1 MKPVIM
7 RMVVDLP
14 APFGPRKPS
23 TSPRSTVNEMP
34 STARCGP
41 KVFTRFSILII
52 DRLKWG
58 QSNFHETNAARRC
71 YRKIALTPFSRA
83 RDSRTSRRSKTM
95 QVLRQFLPRFIASFA
110 VLATAPAMAQKYP
123 AKPIHILVPF
133 APGGGSDFI
142 ARFTAQRLTESLGS
156 QVIVENRPGAGG
168 LLGIEQGVRA
178 DPDGYT
184 LTLIASSY
192 TVNAALYPL
201 KYDPL
206 ADITPLVQISQG
218 PMIVV
223 ANPKFP
229 PKTLPELIALAKQK
243 PGSINFASA
252 GQGSITHMVVEFF
265 QYRAGVK
272 LNHVPYKGTGPALTD
287 TISGQTDI
295 FFSSTATA
303 LPHVKSGRLRALAV
317 TGAKRLPAEPG
328 VPTIA
333 ESGVPGFDVILWH
346 GLIAPKGVPAPIVE
360 RINAE
365 VNKMLQSPETA
376 KQLET
381 DGVAPAG
388 GNAQRF
394 GEQIKKEIALWK
406 DVVAKTGVKV
416 Q

>member
-1 MKPVIM
+1 MPRSKDLAALAVGALAALA
-7 RMVVDLP
+7 LP
-14 APFGPRKPS
+14 A
-23 TSPRSTVNEMP
+23 
-34 STARCGP
+34 
-41 KVFTRFSILII
+41 L
-52 DRLKWG
+52 
-58 QSNFHETNAARRC
+58 
-71 YRKIALTPFSRA
+71 
-83 RDSRTSRRSKTM
+83 
-95 QVLRQFLPRFIASFA
+95 
-110 VLATAPAMAQKYP
+110 AQKYP
-123 AKPIHILVPF
+123 SKPVQIIVPF

-142 ARFTAQRLTESLGS
+142 ARFAAQRLTDALGS

-168 LLGIEQGVRA
+168 LLGIEQGVKA
-178 DPDGYT
+178 KPDGYT

-201 KYDPL
+201 KYDPVT
-206 ADITPLVQISQG
+206 DITPVVQISQG

-223 ANPKFP
+223 ANPKFSA
-229 PKTLPELIALAKQK
+229 KNLQELIAAAKQK
-243 PGSINFASA
+243 PGTINFASA

-303 LPHVKSGRLRALAV
+303 LPHVKSGRLRAIAV
-317 TGAKRLPAEPG
+317 TSAKRLPAEPE

-365 VNKMLQSPETA
+365 VNKMLHMPETA

-388 GNAQRF
+388 GNAQQF
-394 GEQIKKEIALWK
+394 AEQIRKEIAVWK

>member
-1 MKPVIM
+1 MQASGK
-7 RMVVDLP
+7 L
-14 APFGPRKPS
+14 F
-23 TSPRSTVNEMP
+23 
-34 STARCGP
+34 
-41 KVFTRFSILII
+41 
-52 DRLKWG
+52 
-58 QSNFHETNAARRC
+58 AA
-71 YRKIALTPFSRA
+71 ALLA
-83 RDSRTSRRSKTM
+83 LAA
-95 QVLRQFLPRFIASFA
+95 VAAASQA
-110 VLATAPAMAQKYP
+110 KAQAKYP
-123 AKPIHILVPF
+123 AKPVHILVPF

-142 ARFTAQRLTESLGS
+142 ARFIAQRLTDSMGS

-168 LLGIEQGVRA
+168 LLGIEQGVKA

-201 KYDPL
+201 KYDPI
-206 ADITPLVQISQG
+206 ADITPIVQISQG

-229 PKTLPELIALAKQK
+229 AKNIQELVQIAKQK
-243 PGSINFASA
+243 PGTINFASA
-252 GQGSITHMVVEFF
+252 GQGSITQMVAELF
-265 QYRAGVK
+265 QSMAGIK
-272 LNHVPYKGTGPALTD
+272 MNHIPYKGTGPALTD

-303 LPHVKSGRLRALAV
+303 LPHVKSGRLRAIAV
-317 TGAKRLPAEPG
+317 TGAKRLPAEPN

-333 ESGVPGFDVILWH
+333 ESGVKGFDVLLWH
-346 GLIAPKGVPAPIVE
+346 GLIGPKNLPKPAVE

-365 VNKMLQSPETA
+365 VNQILKSSDTA

-388 GNAQRF
+388 GDAQRF
-394 GEQIKKEIALWK
+394 GEQIRKEITLWK

>member
-1 MKPVIM
+1 L
-7 RMVVDLP
+7 RHFLALALALMV
-14 APFGPRKPS
+14 S
-23 TSPRSTVNEMP
+23 
-34 STARCGP
+34 
-41 KVFTRFSILII
+41 
-52 DRLKWG
+52 
-58 QSNFHETNAARRC
+58 
-71 YRKIALTPFSRA
+71 
-83 RDSRTSRRSKTM
+83 
-95 QVLRQFLPRFIASFA
+95 
-110 VLATAPAMAQKYP
+110 APAMAQQKYP
-123 AKPIHILVPF
+123 AKPVHIIVPF

-142 ARFTAQRLTESLGS
+142 ARFAAQRLTEALGS

-218 PMIVV
+218 PMIIV

-229 PKTLPELIALAKQK
+229 AKTTKELIALAKQK

-252 GQGSITHMVVEFF
+252 GQGSITHMVVELF
-265 QYRAGVK
+265 QSMAGIK
-272 LNHVPYKGTGPALTD
+272 MNHVPYKGTSPALTD

-295 FFSSTATA
+295 LFSSTATA
-303 LPHVKSGRLRALAV
+303 LPHVKSGRLRAIAV
-317 TGAKRLPAEPG
+317 TTAKRLPAEPE
-328 VPTIA
+328 VPTVA
-333 ESGVPGFDVILWH
+333 ESGVPGFDVALWH
-346 GLIAPKGVPAPIVE
+346 GLIGPKNLPRPVVE
-360 RINAE
+360 RINGE
-365 VNKMLQSPETA
+365 VNKMLKSKETA
-376 KQLET
+376 AQLET

-388 GNAQRF
+388 GSDKQFRD
-394 GEQIKKEIALWK
+394 QIAKEIALWK